1 MRSMRKLLAASA
13 AMVLG
18 FLVMAVGAAL
28 GAGGGDGETLEALDI
43 PEVMLNAYMGASA
56 SAGEVSAECEVRW
69 TILAGLGNVESNHGR
84 THGPATTFY
93 EDGDVRP
100 LIIGPALDG
109 IARTRAIPDT
119 DEGRWDRDRVWD
131 HAVGPM
137 QFIPS
142 SWRSFG
148 RDGNDD
154 GESDPHNAFDAALG
168 AVAHLC
174 LSAPG
179 DYEDRDALSRALY
192 AYNRSAS
199 YVDEVVYWIE
209 YYDAVLD
216 GLATLAGVPGRRGDG
231 PLFVCPVQGPH
242 HFSDDFGVPRPGGR
256 THQGNDIFAASG
268 TPVVS
273 PFPGR
278 AEANPNT
285 LGGLAVNV
293 YGKKGFAYNAHLSA
307 YRQLG
312 RVETGT
318 VIGYVGNTGNA
329 IGTPPHDHFEWH
341 PGNGSAVNPFPY
353 LTEVC

>member
-1 MRSMRKLLAASA
+1 MRRLRRLLVAGVALCIA
-13 AMVLG
+13 
-18 FLVMAVGAAL
+18 FLVLAMGAAL
-28 GAGGGDGETLEALDI
+28 GSGGTDRQTLDALDI
-43 PEVMLNAYMGASA
+43 PEVMVRAYMSA
-56 SAGEVSAECEVRW
+56 SARAPEVSGDCEVRW
-69 TILAGLGNVESNHGR
+69 TILAGIGKVESNHGR
-84 THGPATTFY
+84 THGPQTTFS

-100 LIIGPALDG
+100 LIIGPVLDG
-109 IARTRAIPDT
+109 TGGTLAVPDT
-119 DEGRWDRDRVWD
+119 DEGRWDRDPVWD

-148 RDGNDD
+148 QDGNDD
-154 GESDPHNAFDAALG
+154 GERDPHNAFDAALG

-179 DYEDRDALSRALY
+179 DFDDRDVLARALY
-192 AYNRSAS
+192 AYNHSAT
-199 YVDEVVYWIE
+199 YVDEVLYWIE

-216 GLATLAGVPGRRGDG
+216 GLATLSGAPGRPGDG

-268 TPVVS
+268 TPIVA

-278 AEANPNT
+278 AEANPNA

-293 YGKKGFAYNAHLSA
+293 FGAEGYVYNAHLSA
-307 YRQLG
+307 YGDLG
-312 RVETGT
+312 QVETGS

-329 IGTPPHDHFEWH
+329 IHTPPHDHFEWH
-341 PGNGSAVNPFPY
+341 PGNGPAVSPFQY
-353 LTEVC
+353 LKEVC